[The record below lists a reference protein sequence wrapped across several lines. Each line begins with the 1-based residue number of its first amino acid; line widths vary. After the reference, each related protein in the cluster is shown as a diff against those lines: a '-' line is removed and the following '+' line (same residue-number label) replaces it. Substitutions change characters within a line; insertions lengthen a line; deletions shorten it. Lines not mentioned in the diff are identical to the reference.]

1 MTRAAGLVRA
11 SVVATLALC
20 AWLHARG
27 ISALMGERIGV
38 PGVAY
43 AMQPPPAVASSAER
57 SADVI
62 LARNPFD
69 STTGSLLPDPGG
81 SVSASPSPSGG
92 LSGCAD
98 VHVLAIAAE
107 EDPARSLALLRI
119 DSEREPQLRG
129 VGGDVV
135 TIDPMGVLLERS
147 GVRCVAWIFS
157 RVLPLPVAAA
167 PAPAPHTGIAATG
180 PSSFAVDRATRDA
193 LLDGAGDWMKT
204 VTIRPEKV
212 GDDMVGIRVV
222 ALKSGSPLEALG
234 IRAGDVLQ
242 SVNGFPLTTP
252 DKLLEALARLHTA
265 DHLSLA
271 VQRGGHGLQI
281 DYDVH

>member
-43 AMQPPPAVASSAER
+43 AMQPPPAVVPPAER

-81 SVSASPSPSGG
+81 PVSPSQPASGG
-92 LSGCAD
+92 LSGCSD
-98 VHVLAIAAE
+98 VHVLAIAAD

-129 VGGDVV
+129 VAGDVV

-157 RVLPLPVAAA
+157 RAAPVAAA
-167 PAPAPHTGIAATG
+167 PTPAPHTGIAATG
-180 PSSFAVDRATRDA
+180 ASSFAVDRATRDA

-222 ALKSGSPLEALG
+222 ALKPGSPLEALG
-234 IRAGDVLQ
+234 LRAGDVLQ

-252 DKLLEALARLHTA
+252 DKLLEALARLRTA

-271 VQRGGHGLQI
+271 VQRGGHGLQV
-281 DYDVH
+281 DYDVR